1 MTTKLNNHKG
11 RQRSAVAEAA
21 ILDATIE
28 LLERKPLCEVTAEA
42 IAKRAGVSKATIYKW
57 WPNRNRVAMDAF
69 LSRTQ
74 EEIPGVDTGSALRD
88 FTEQLVASSR
98 FYMSASGRMLCQFIA
113 EGQNDPELLT
123 LFRERFLRSR
133 RQAVRELW
141 ERGVARGEIRAEL
154 DPDLGIDLIFG
165 PLVFRLLVGL
175 GGLDAA
181 DAEAMA
187 AAVFRGLQVAP
198 GRKSKG
204 KREHLPQVRKTP

>member
-1 MTTKLNNHKG
+1 MMAKLTNHKG
-11 RQRSAVAEAA
+11 RKRSAAAEAA
-21 ILDATIE
+21 ILAATIE
-28 LLERKPLCEVTAEA
+28 LLEEKPLCEVTADA
-42 IAKRAGVSKATIYKW
+42 IAGRAGVSKATIYKW
-57 WPNRNRVAMDAF
+57 WPNKNRVALDAF
-69 LSRTQ
+69 ISRART
-74 EEIPGVDTGSALRD
+74 EIPGVDTGSALRD
-88 FTEQLVASSR
+88 FTEQLVAASR
-98 FYMSASGRMLCQFIA
+98 FCMSASGRMLCQFIA

-141 ERGVARGEIRAEL
+141 ERGVARGEIRPEL
-154 DPDLGIDLIFG
+154 DPDLVIDLIFG
-165 PLVFRLLVGL
+165 PLVFRLLVGH
-175 GGLDAA
+175 GRLDAT